1 VTGTAVPKY
10 DETLCSGCSPF
21 ANMVNILVLS
31 AFKGDPLPKVEI
43 LNGKKMQARPG
54 YDNTVLI
61 GNCIITANKGNPHIR
76 KAIKVTGCP
85 PNPNDVIAALREAGI
100 DINEGTYWAYLK
112 QQADKYDNQ
121 DAYSWDFY
129 T

>member
-1 VTGTAVPKY
+1 
-10 DETLCSGCSPF
+10 
-21 ANMVNILVLS
+21 MVNILVLS
-31 AFKGDPLPKVEI
+31 PFTGDPLPKVEI